1 MSVQYFG
8 YSRMPTN
15 LHETFP
21 YEEVQKSKEILKQY
35 TATYTPRT
43 TENNRFKY
51 TGTEINQNK
60 HQTPFLQRS
69 LIEGLN
75 IPIFE
80 YYGRVENASKNIID
94 IPPKDSGRIENSGP
108 PLDYVY
114 GVDMTS
120 NEWKLFKKEFG

>member
-1 MSVQYFG
+1 MSVQYYG

-21 YEEVQKSKEILKQY
+21 FLDLEQSKQQLKQY
-35 TATYTPRT
+35 TSVYIPRT
-43 TENNRFKY
+43 TENNRFKF

-69 LIEGLN
+69 IIEGMQ

-80 YYGRVENASKNIID
+80 YYGRVE
-94 IPPKDSGRIENSGP
+94 RIEP
-108 PLDYVY
+108 RPDYVV
-114 GVDMTS
+114 GIDMS
-120 NEWKLFKKEFG
+120 NSSEMKLFKKEFG